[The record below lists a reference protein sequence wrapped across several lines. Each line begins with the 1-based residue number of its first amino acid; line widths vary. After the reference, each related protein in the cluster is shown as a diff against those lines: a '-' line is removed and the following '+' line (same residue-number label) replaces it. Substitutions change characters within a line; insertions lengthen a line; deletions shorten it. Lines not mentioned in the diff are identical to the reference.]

1 MTWFALLVFV
11 SFLAIVFTMVPRVL
25 RVFSGNRWTRIAAGL
40 MMLAPAAAIRW
51 AVHSSP

>member
-25 RVFSGNRWTRIAAGL
+25 RVFSGIDGL
-40 MMLAPAAAIRW
+40 GSRLG
-51 AVHSSP
+51 